1 MKKRRSIKFHGG
13 EYVLKKLEKKE
24 AVKNPRELQRKK

>member
-1 MKKRRSIKFHGG
+1 MLMEENMSLKEK
-13 EYVLKKLEKKE
+13 KKLEKKE

>member
-1 MKKRRSIKFHGG
+1 MLMEENMS
-13 EYVLKKLEKKE
+13 LKKNLKKKE